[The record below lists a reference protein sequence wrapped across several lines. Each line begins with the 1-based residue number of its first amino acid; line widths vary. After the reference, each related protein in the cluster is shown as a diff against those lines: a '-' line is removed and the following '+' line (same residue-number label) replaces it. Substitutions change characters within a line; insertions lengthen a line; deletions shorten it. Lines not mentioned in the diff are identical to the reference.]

1 MYPDSAV
8 IYKQIPLAQT
18 GQFSKL
24 VLDYINGSEAVKP
37 FYRFAPVMT
46 AFEEVISERKY
57 DTHTRSILTA
67 ELAEQY
73 AELGISRKQAP
84 KVFENLDL
92 LQQEGTFTVTT
103 GHQLAL
109 FTGPLFFITKIL
121 STIRLAEELSL
132 RFQAQ
137 KIVPVFWMASEDHDF
152 PEVSQIQVNGHT
164 LKWEKDSQN
173 QPVGVLSMEGA
184 DKVIA
189 ELKQLLGANNKLIRL
204 FETTAQK
211 GQNLSK
217 ATRLLVHE
225 LFGQYGLIIL
235 EPQRPALKSLFKAII
250 KEDVT
255 KHTGFESLI
264 ATNGKLGKQY
274 PLQVTGREINFFYLN
289 ESGRNLI
296 LKTPKGFEIQY
307 ANLQFTEADLLKE
320 IELHPERFSP
330 NVVMRPVYQETI
342 LPNLAY
348 IGGPGEIAYWLQLK
362 SVFESY
368 QTPFPMVVLRNHVLL
383 LKQSMLH
390 KLEKQKVQ
398 PELLLQR
405 EDEVIKFLIHTEHP
419 LDIGSAQQSILH
431 TAQQLIDEVMPF
443 DNRIASEMIQWK
455 LEQERKFEQFRK
467 QMTKRKKE
475 KSEASIDSV
484 LAIRNHLLPAGKP
497 QERAENLATFTGDY
511 YDSFIQYL
519 YQRIFPLS
527 HTVDVLAWD

>member
-1 MYPDSAV
+1 M

-24 VLDYINGSEAVKP
+24 VLDYINGSDAVKP
-37 FYRFAPVMT
+37 FYRFAPVMS
-46 AFEEVISERKY
+46 AFDEVISKRNY
-57 DTHTRSILTA
+57 DADTRSILTT

-73 AELGISRKQAP
+73 AQLGISRKQAP

-132 RFQAQ
+132 RFPAQ

-152 PEVSQIQVNGHT
+152 PEVSQIQVNGHI
-164 LKWEKDSQN
+164 LKWEMDSQN
-173 QPVGVLSMEGA
+173 QPVGVLPLDGV
-184 DKVIA
+184 DKVIT
-189 ELKQLLGANNKLIRL
+189 ELKELLGANNKLIKL
-204 FETTAQK
+204 FEDSVHE
-211 GQNLSK
+211 GQDLSK
-217 ATRLLVHE
+217 ATRLLVHG
-225 LFGQYGLIIL
+225 LFGQYGLIVL
-235 EPQRPALKSLFKAII
+235 EPQRPSLKSLFKAII
-250 KEDVT
+250 KQDII
-255 KHTGFESLI
+255 HNTGFESLI
-264 ATNGKLGKQY
+264 ATNSKLGKQY
-274 PLQVTGREINFFYLN
+274 PLQVTGREINFFYLS
-289 ESGRNLI
+289 EAGRNLI
-296 LKTPKGFEIQY
+296 LKTPKGFEIQHT
-307 ANLQFTEADLLKE
+307 NLQFTEEELLNQ
-320 IELHPERFSP
+320 IDLHPERFSP

-362 SVFESY
+362 AVFESY

-419 LDIGSAQQSILH
+419 MDIGSPQQSILH
-431 TAQQLIDEVMPF
+431 ATQQLINEVMPF

-455 LEQERKFEQFRK
+455 LEQERMFEHFKK
-467 QMTKRKKE
+467 QITKRKKE
-475 KSEASIDSV
+475 KSEASIASAM
-484 LAIRNHLLPAGKP
+484 AIRNYLLPAGKP
-497 QERAENLATFTGDY
+497 QERAENIAAFTGEY
-511 YDSFIQYL
+511 YDTFIQYL